1 MTAITAG
8 RGSCAIV
15 GVGDTYRAVGGSLEH
30 KIKQGNHG
38 KDQAMSD
45 LFLIGGLLIVSVAAN
60 YVLNSSVGKK
70 GGILSAPRAF
80 ILRGVADEYRR
91 ISEDGGVVPPD

>member
-30 KIKQGNHG
+30 KIKQGNQG
-38 KDQAMSD
+38 KDLAISD
-45 LFLIGGLLIVSVAAN
+45 LFLIGGLLTV
-60 YVLNSSVGKK
+60 
-70 GGILSAPRAF
+70 
-80 ILRGVADEYRR
+80 
-91 ISEDGGVVPPD
+91 